1 MSRMVAR
8 LHSPAAI
15 DPSTVAVPAPD
26 WIPETVNGCVPV
38 TPLTVAV
45 MLVSPN
51 ATPESTPTSEMVAT
65 RGSLLV
71 HAALVPG
78 IRIPAASKAFATSC
92 RVPPTGT
99 SRAVAV
105 MTTVLTLRGGE
116 EEPQA
121 MLPAASRTT
130 RWSRRMAAQ
139 STRGHDANGSAGY
152 AAQSMAPLLAT
163 VIILTGLAIFAWTIS
178 YRIRPLLF
186 SRRDVRW
193 DDPATRTEKLL
204 EYGIGQK
211 RMPSKPERSAGMAHV
226 WIFVAFLVAQLGT
239 LTSFGLAYDPN
250 FHLTFLAHEDRIG
263 QVYLFV
269 KDVIDILGSL
279 GVLAFLYFRLV
290 EKKERMTLSWEGG
303 FILCMILGV
312 LWTAVLIDAATLA
325 KSPSEVP
332 WYLPVSGRV
341 AQWFL
346 YGMSPGAATTLMTA
360 GVLLHIAIVMVFLNF
375 LPMGKHFHIIT
386 GLPTVF
392 FQRLT
397 PMGQLSKLDLE
408 HTEKFG
414 VAKLTDLSWKE
425 ILDTYSCTECGR
437 CQTYCPT
444 YDTGKPLTHKE
455 VNRAIRHHAQ
465 QSSAS
470 LPLPLGILLR
480 RLNRI
485 GTDTAAG
492 LQLPAEMIEKL
503 PPLVGEGGVLPDE
516 TIWACTTCGW
526 CEQACPVFIEQL
538 PRIVDMRRNLVL
550 MESRFPDEAA
560 RVFKGMET
568 QGNPWGMGSNRRAE
582 WCADLDLPVAAAMEP
597 EALKNVEYLFFVGC
611 AGSFDDRQKK
621 VSRALVK
628 ILRSAGVSFCI
639 LGEEETC
646 NGDSARR
653 LGNEYLFQALAQ
665 QNVETLN
672 RYAPKKIITQCPH
685 CFNTLGNEYPQFG
698 GHFKVLHHS
707 EVIAQ
712 LVADGRLKPGEAQL
726 EAPVTYHDSCYLA
739 RHNGISEA
747 PRQALVS
754 LGIKVR
760 EMERNRTETFCC
772 GAGGGRMWLEET
784 LGQRINQNR
793 IARGGRGGR
802 HGGGGG

>member
-1 MSRMVAR
+1 
-8 LHSPAAI
+8 
-15 DPSTVAVPAPD
+15 
-26 WIPETVNGCVPV
+26 
-38 TPLTVAV
+38 
-45 MLVSPN
+45 
-51 ATPESTPTSEMVAT
+51 
-65 RGSLLV
+65 
-71 HAALVPG
+71 
-78 IRIPAASKAFATSC
+78 
-92 RVPPTGT
+92 
-99 SRAVAV
+99 
-105 MTTVLTLRGGE
+105 
-116 EEPQA
+116 
-121 MLPAASRTT
+121 
-130 RWSRRMAAQ
+130 
-139 STRGHDANGSAGY
+139 
-152 AAQSMAPLLAT
+152 
-163 VIILTGLAIFAWTIS
+163 
-178 YRIRPLLF
+178 
-186 SRRDVRW
+186 
-193 DDPATRTEKLL
+193 
-204 EYGIGQK
+204 
-211 RMPSKPERSAGMAHV
+211 
-226 WIFVAFLVAQLGT
+226 
-239 LTSFGLAYDPN
+239 
-250 FHLTFLAHEDRIG
+250 
-263 QVYLFV
+263 
-269 KDVIDILGSL
+269 DVI
-279 GVLAFLYFRLV
+279 
-290 EKKERMTLSWEGG
+290 
-303 FILCMILGV
+303 
-312 LWTAVLIDAATLA
+312 IDAAIVA
-325 KSPSEVP
+325 KSGGQVP

-341 AQWFL
+341 AGFIES
-346 YGMSPGAATTLMTA
+346 GHAAGIMTA
-360 GVLLHIAIVMVFLNF
+360 FVLVHVTIVMAFLNF
-375 LPMGKHFHIIT
+375 LPIGKHFHIIT

-397 PMGQLSKLDLE
+397 PQGQLSKLDLE
-408 HTEKFG
+408 NSEKFG

-465 QSSAS
+465 QMAEQM
-470 LPLPLGILLR
+470 PLPIRQLLR
-480 RLNRI
+480 GMNRI
-485 GTDTAAG
+485 PPVTGGGHGDGHGEAHADPATGSEGAFASG
-492 LQLPAEMIEKL
+492 LQLPAEMVEKL

-516 TIWACTTCGW
+516 TVWACTTCGW

-582 WCADLDLPVAAAMEP
+582 WCADLEIPVAAAMDP

-628 ILRSAGVSFCI
+628 ILRAAGVSFCI

-672 RYAPKKIITQCPH
+672 RYGVKKIITQCPH

-712 LVADGRLKPGEAQL
+712 LVADGRLRPGDAALSGE
-726 EAPVTYHDSCYLA
+726 VTYHDSCYLA
-739 RHNGISEA
+739 RHNGITEA

-784 LGQRINQNR
+784 IGQRINQNR
-793 IARGGRGGR
+793 VEEAAQTLGGKGTIATSCPFCLTMIKDGIGETGRAEQVEAKDIAELVAQSLP
-802 HGGGGG
+802 